1 MSQASVVAKM
11 LVTDS
16 RGEVLLILMK
26 PRVISMESVT
36 RIELGISSGF
46 FECQQSYLR
55 DMIRAYQAAT
65 SIMLMVVGDEM
76 CW

>member
-1 MSQASVVAKM
+1 MSQASVVAEM

-16 RGEVLLILMK
+16 RGEVLIILMK

-36 RIELGISSGF
+36 RIGLGILSGF

-55 DMIRAYQAAT
+55 DIIRAHQAAT
-65 SIMLMVVGDEM
+65 SIMLMIAGDEM